1 MSFHVMTLGRIPGG
15 KKKAELRDRLNRLT
29 AFLHSENTS
38 TIYFEDRVKSI
49 IQDVALV
56 FGLTEE
62 QILGRQRWQ
71 PLATARQV
79 AMMIALESQPFGR
92 MKQVSSHFFKH
103 RTTMIYSRKTI
114 LAIMTYDQNLA
125 SVVDIL
131 RKKYVKGLDEH
142 LKNV

>member
-15 KKKAELRDRLNRLT
+15 KKKAELKDGLNRLT

-38 TIYFEDRVKSI
+38 TIYLEDRVKSI

-71 PLATARQV
+71 R
-79 AMMIALESQPFGR
+79 
-92 MKQVSSHFFKH
+92 VSCIF
-103 RTTMIYSRKTI
+103 
-114 LAIMTYDQNLA
+114 
-125 SVVDIL
+125 
-131 RKKYVKGLDEH
+131 
-142 LKNV
+142 